1 MAAHFPTLP
10 PLSAPSPYVSTWAVP
25 RAPGRRNAISLSP
38 LGAQV
43 LLVPH
48 YEQPRSLRQSK
59 HGIRVTRA
67 PKCPPPLSGLFQS
80 WGTWDTQM
88 PYLPTAHS
96 HWDKILA
103 CGARGSVGVPPA
115 SVLDSLEE
123 GLQNWVTLA
132 PYTPARAAAACNP
145 GPFVL
150 PHSWAPWSPIPATP
164 PTGRQPP
171 FSGISFNL
179 KQVLR
184 HSSLC

>member
-25 RAPGRRNAISLSP
+25 RAPGRRDAISLSP

-43 LLVPH
+43 FVVPH

-59 HGIRVTRA
+59 HGIRVIRT

-96 HWDKILA
+96 HWDKISA
-103 CGARGSVGVPPA
+103 CGARGSVGVPP
-115 SVLDSLEE
+115 SSCLRLP
-123 GLQNWVTLA
+123 GG
-132 PYTPARAAAACNP
+132 RAAELGDCWP
-145 GPFVL
+145 PTL
-150 PHSWAPWSPIPATP
+150 LLELLLPATLGLSFYPTRGLHGAPSQRP
-164 PTGRQPP
+164 PPQAGSPP
-171 FSGISFNL
+171 FQASPLI
-179 KQVLR
+179 
-184 HSSLC
+184 